1 MFVCVCICVCL
12 CVPACMC
19 ACVKMRRQVCLTW
32 GRRRHIKQCTVIQFT
47 NNVKHF
53 GMCLS
58 GHFSLLLIILPF
70 FFPSNYP
77 NYSVILGIT
86 FCSSLVS
93 LSLPLSLDPPLSLY
107 LCHLYPTLCMN
118 WLGTG
123 LFHLPFNGDISGKG
137 CVSKWSICVT
147 TKEKKTLICSNDR
160 WTCWI
165 SEKYSCHL

>member
-1 MFVCVCICVCL
+1 MFVCVCVCVCL
-12 CVPACMC
+12 CVPAYMC

-77 NYSVILGIT
+77 NYRVILGIT

-93 LSLPLSLDPPLSLY
+93 LCLPLSLDPPHLSLSV
-107 LCHLYPTLCMN
+107 
-118 WLGTG
+118 
-123 LFHLPFNGDISGKG
+123 PFVPHSVSELARDRLIS
-137 CVSKWSICVT
+137 SSIKW
-147 TKEKKTLICSNDR
+147 
-160 WTCWI
+160 
-165 SEKYSCHL
+165 